1 MTPNLNEATSLVNS
15 IPLVKESI
23 PVLMKLANGS
33 NPNIPSY
40 MALGRLQQIKAMV
53 EHSQQ
58 PQMPQG
64 TVKQN
69 LERSVANMG
78 MMNGRQQQM
87 QQDMMQQ
94 GITAPGPAPEGVPQP
109 QPMPQPEQ
117 MPQQPQEV
125 MAAHGG
131 ILHAQTDP
139 DMFNFAPGGIVAFAK
154 EGEVK
159 DKEKDKEKSEQ
170 EKEIQRAKDRAAL
183 LKYPAAAADV
193 FLSPARGALNLLDAT
208 GIPNFSRRVI
218 NALAGT
224 NFEPYS
230 GPGYNLGEYFD
241 ASQKEN
247 VGPARTKNL
256 SPAELE
262 AIAKMGG
269 SSGFKAYAGPN
280 NESNTRYLESRPA
293 GDSSGFKPYVPPPV
307 APRPAAAPRPVAA
320 APAAAPGA
328 AATTEQGLGSLSD
341 VDRVKQLLGQLT
353 PSNEYIKGIDTAQAA
368 ARPEAYD
375 QQKAIADQLALNE
388 SLGIGTYGK
397 NRRMQMEQR
406 AKEFEANRPSKL
418 DQLLAFG
425 TAFSRPGAR
434 AGDIA
439 QRSTEMNDAERDARE
454 RFQTAQDALMA
465 TVELADEAIRTGNAS
480 EILKTKAAKD
490 KAMQDWKAAAVEA
503 KKIQAQAEGVRQ
515 QTGTT
520 AATSV
525 FGDQLRLQAERE
537 RTASTE
543 KVAAANNVN
552 AQKVAEIYAAA
563 SRAGANRPSEQER
576 FANEYFAVVKSQG
589 QAAADAWLAQQEK
602 IRSVSGGVKYGGQD
616 KEVEREIKVQAEIR
630 AQTEGLAQRLAGTK
644 DPAKR
649 VAIQAQINDIEKKVR
664 ADVARAA
671 GDAPPPNAVKLVKP

>member
-87 QQDMMQQ
+87 QQNMMQQ

-109 QPMPQPEQ
+109 PPMPQPEQ
-117 MPQQPQEV
+117 MPQEV

-131 ILHAQTDP
+131 ILHTRTDP

-159 DKEKDKEKSEQ
+159 DKEKDKDKEKS
-170 EKEIQRAKDRAAL
+170 KTL
-183 LKYPAAAADV
+183 VPNPP
-193 FLSPARGALNLLDAT
+193 SPGEAISALLDA
-208 GIPNFSRRVI
+208 IK
-218 NALAGT
+218 
-224 NFEPYS
+224 S
-230 GPGYNLGEYFD
+230 G
-241 ASQKEN
+241 AIN
-247 VGPARTKNL
+247 VG
-256 SPAELE
+256 E
-262 AIAKMGG
+262 AIGSGVTSAAGAVSDQYDRMKADAEKRRALERMNVPLRSPDTGGATAVDRITG
-269 SSGFKAYAGPN
+269 SSGFKPYVLPPSPRLLDA
-280 NESNTRYLESRPA
+280 RPA
-293 GDSSGFKPYVPPPV
+293 GDSSGFKAYAPPAAAA
-307 APRPAAAPRPVAA
+307 APGPAAAPRPVAA
-320 APAAAPGA
+320 APAAPAAPAAAPGV
-328 AATTEQGLGSLSD
+328 AATTEQGLGSLNS

-353 PSNEYIKGIDTAQAA
+353 PSNKYIQEIDTAQAA
-368 ARPEAYD
+368 AKPEAYD

-397 NRRMQMEQR
+397 NRREQMAQR
-406 AKEFEANRPSKL
+406 AKEFEGNRMSKL
-418 DQLLAFG
+418 DRLISLG

-434 AGDIA
+434 AGDMG
-439 QRSTEMNDAERDARE
+439 QRSVELNEAERDARE
-454 RFQTAQDALMA
+454 RFQAAQDALMA

-503 KKIQAQAEGVRQ
+503 KKTQAQAEASRQ
-515 QTGTT
+515 QTGTQ

-525 FGDQLRLQAERE
+525 FGDEMRMQSDRE
-537 RTASTE
+537 KTASLE
-543 KVAAANNVN
+543 KIAAANNVS
-552 AQKVAEIYAAA
+552 QLEAERIRARATAAGYA
-563 SRAGANRPSEQER
+563 RPSEQER
-576 FANEYFAVVKSQG
+576 FANEYFAKVKAEG

-602 IRSVSGGVKYGGQD
+602 VRAVSGGVKYGGQD
-616 KEVEREIKVQAEIR
+616 KEVERELKVQAEVR
-630 AQTEGLAQRLAGTK
+630 ARTEGLAQRLAGTK

-649 VAIQAQINDIEKKVR
+649 AEIETQIRNIEKKVR
-664 ADVARAA
+664 ADVAKVA
-671 GDAPPPNAVKLVKP
+671 GNVPPPGAVTEIKKP

>member
-87 QQDMMQQ
+87 QQNMMQQ

-109 QPMPQPEQ
+109 PPMPQPEQ
-117 MPQQPQEV
+117 MPQEV

-131 ILHAQTDP
+131 ILHTRTDP

-159 DKEKDKEKSEQ
+159 DKEKDKEKS
-170 EKEIQRAKDRAAL
+170 KTL
-183 LKYPAAAADV
+183 VPNPP
-193 FLSPARGALNLLDAT
+193 SPGEAISALLDA
-208 GIPNFSRRVI
+208 IK
-218 NALAGT
+218 
-224 NFEPYS
+224 S
-230 GPGYNLGEYFD
+230 G
-241 ASQKEN
+241 AIN
-247 VGPARTKNL
+247 VG
-256 SPAELE
+256 E
-262 AIAKMGG
+262 AIGSGVTSAAGAVSDQYDRMKADAEKRRALEKANVPLRSPDTSEATEARKITG
-269 SSGFKAYAGPN
+269 SSGFAPYV
-280 NESNTRYLESRPA
+280 SPA
-293 GDSSGFKPYVPPPV
+293 DRALGLDGRVTMDSSNDPRSSTFGKKNIMELPAAVAPAPAPQPAL
-307 APRPAAAPRPVAA
+307 APRPAAAPAAPA
-320 APAAAPGA
+320 APAAAPNA
-328 AATTEQGLGSLSD
+328 AATTEQGLGSLNS

-353 PSNEYIKGIDTAQAA
+353 PSNKYIQEIDTAQAA
-368 ARPEAYD
+368 AKPEAYD
-375 QQKAIADQLALNE
+375 QQKTIADQLALNE

-397 NRRMQMEQR
+397 NRREQMAQR
-406 AKEFEANRPSKL
+406 AKEFEGNRMSKL
-418 DQLLAFG
+418 DRLISLG

-434 AGDIA
+434 AGDMG
-439 QRSTEMNDAERDARE
+439 QRSVEMNEAEREARE

-490 KAMQDWKAAAVEA
+490 KALQDWKAASVKVKETQALAEA
-503 KKIQAQAEGVRQ
+503 SRQ
-515 QTGTT
+515 QTGTQ

-525 FGDQLRLQAERE
+525 FGDELRLQSDRE
-537 RTASTE
+537 KSRSME
-543 KVAAANNVN
+543 QIAAANNVS
-552 AQKVAEIYAAA
+552 AQAVAAIQARAAA
-563 SRAGANRPSEQER
+563 AGYARPSEQER
-576 FANEYFAVVKSQG
+576 FANEYFAKVKAEG
-589 QAAADAWLAQQEK
+589 QAAADAWLAQQTKAREAF
-602 IRSVSGGVKYGGQD
+602 GAGKYAGQD
-616 KEVEREIKVQAEIR
+616 KSVENELKIQAELNKQTEILQGQRNRAKTPADQAAVQAKID
-630 AQTEGLAQRLAGTK
+630 A
-644 DPAKR
+644 
-649 VAIQAQINDIEKKVR
+649 IEKKIR

-671 GDAPPPNAVKLVKP
+671 GNVPPPGAVTEIKKP

>member
-109 QPMPQPEQ
+109 APIPQPEQ
-117 MPQQPQEV
+117 MPQEV

-131 ILHAQTDP
+131 ILHTRTDP
-139 DMFNFAPGGIVAFAK
+139 DMFNFAPGGIVAFADGK
-154 EGEVK
+154 KVEDK
-159 DKEKDKEKSEQ
+159 DKDKDKKSEQ

-208 GIPNFSRRVI
+208 GIPNFSKRVI

-247 VGPARTKNL
+247 VGT
-256 SPAELE
+256 
-262 AIAKMGG
+262 G
-269 SSGFKAYAGPN
+269 AGPRASRFTTADDPRVKMSAVPT
-280 NESNTRYLESRPA
+280 SNSAAPPVPA
-293 GDSSGFKPYVPPPV
+293 VAPAPPP
-307 APRPAAAPRPVAA
+307 APVRERGPAAAPRPPAAAPA
-320 APAAAPGA
+320 APAAAPNA
-328 AATTEQGLGSLSD
+328 AATTEQGLGSLNS

-353 PSNEYIKGIDTAQAA
+353 PNNEYIKGIDTAQAA
-368 ARPEAYD
+368 AKPEAYD

-406 AKEFEANRPSKL
+406 AKEFEGNRMSKL
-418 DQLLAFG
+418 DRLISLG

-434 AGDIA
+434 AGDMG
-439 QRSTEMNDAERDARE
+439 QRSVELNEAERDARE
-454 RFQTAQDALMA
+454 RFQAAQDALMA

-503 KKIQAQAEGVRQ
+503 KKTQAQAEAVRQ
-515 QTGTT
+515 QTGTQ

-525 FGDQLRLQAERE
+525 LGDEMRMQSDRE
-537 RTASTE
+537 KSRSME
-543 KVAAANNVN
+543 QIAAANNVS
-552 AQKVAEIYAAA
+552 AQAVAAIQARAAA
-563 SRAGANRPSEQER
+563 AGYARPSEQER

-649 VAIQAQINDIEKKVR
+649 AAIQTQINDIEKKVR

-671 GDAPPPNAVKLVKP
+671 GDAPPPGAVTLKKP

>member
-87 QQDMMQQ
+87 QQNMMQQ

-109 QPMPQPEQ
+109 PPMPQPEQ
-117 MPQQPQEV
+117 MPQEV

-139 DMFNFAPGGIVAFAK
+139 DMFNFAPGGIVAFADGK
-154 EGEVK
+154 KVE
-159 DKEKDKEKSEQ
+159 DKDKEKSEQ
-170 EKEIQRAKDRAAL
+170 EKERQRAKDRAAL

-208 GIPNFSRRVI
+208 GIPNFSKRVI

-247 VGPARTKNL
+247 VGTGADPRASRFTTADDPRVKMSSVPTSNSAAPPVPAVA
-256 SPAELE
+256 PA
-262 AIAKMGG
+262 
-269 SSGFKAYAGPN
+269 
-280 NESNTRYLESRPA
+280 
-293 GDSSGFKPYVPPPV
+293 PPP
-307 APRPAAAPRPVAA
+307 APVRERGPAAAPRPVAA
-320 APAAAPGA
+320 APAAPAAPAAAPGV
-328 AATTEQGLGSLSD
+328 AATTEQGLGSLNS

-353 PSNEYIKGIDTAQAA
+353 PNNEYIKGIDTAQAA
-368 ARPEAYD
+368 AKPEAYD

-397 NRRMQMEQR
+397 NRREQMAQR
-406 AKEFEANRPSKL
+406 AKEFEGNRMSKL
-418 DQLLAFG
+418 DRLISLG

-434 AGDIA
+434 AGDMG
-439 QRSTEMNDAERDARE
+439 QRSVELNEAERDARE
-454 RFQTAQDALMA
+454 KFQAAQDALMA

-490 KAMQDWKAAAVEA
+490 KALQDWKAASVKAKETQALAEA
-503 KKIQAQAEGVRQ
+503 SRQ
-515 QTGTT
+515 QTGTQ

-525 FGDQLRLQAERE
+525 FGDEMRMQSDRE
-537 RTASTE
+537 KSASLE
-543 KVAAANNVN
+543 KIAAANNVS
-552 AQKVAEIYAAA
+552 AQAVAAIQARAAA
-563 SRAGANRPSEQER
+563 AGYARPSEQER
-576 FANEYFAVVKSQG
+576 FANEYFAKVKAEG

-602 IRSVSGGVKYGGQD
+602 VRAVSGGVKYGGQD
-616 KEVEREIKVQAEIR
+616 REVEREIKVQAEIR
-630 AQTEGLAQRLAGTK
+630 ARTEGLTQRLATAK

-649 VAIQAQINDIEKKVR
+649 AAIQAQIDDIEKKVR
-664 ADVARAA
+664 ADIAKVA
-671 GDAPPPNAVKLVKP
+671 GNVPPPGAVTEIKKP

>member
-87 QQDMMQQ
+87 QQNMMQQ

-109 QPMPQPEQ
+109 PPMPQPEQ
-117 MPQQPQEV
+117 MPQEV

-131 ILHAQTDP
+131 ILHTRTDP

-170 EKEIQRAKDRAAL
+170 EKERQRAKDRAAL

-208 GIPNFSRRVI
+208 GIPNFSKRVI

-247 VGPARTKNL
+247 VGT
-256 SPAELE
+256 
-262 AIAKMGG
+262 G
-269 SSGFKAYAGPN
+269 AGPRASRFTTADDPRVKMSVVPT
-280 NESNTRYLESRPA
+280 SNSAAPPVPA
-293 GDSSGFKPYVPPPV
+293 VAPAPPP
-307 APRPAAAPRPVAA
+307 APVRERGPAAAPRPPAAAPAAPA
-320 APAAAPGA
+320 APAAAPVTDQGVGA
-328 AATTEQGLGSLSD
+328 LNTNTDS
-341 VDRVKQLLGQLT
+341 RVADLLAKLT
-353 PSNEYIKGIDTAQAA
+353 PSNKYIQEIDTAQQA

-397 NRRMQMEQR
+397 NRREQMAQR
-406 AKEFEANRPSKL
+406 AKEFEGNRMSKL
-418 DQLLAFG
+418 DRLISLG

-434 AGDIA
+434 AGDMG
-439 QRSTEMNDAERDARE
+439 QRSVEMNEAEREARE

-490 KAMQDWKAAAVEA
+490 KALQDWKAASVKAKETQALAEA
-503 KKIQAQAEGVRQ
+503 SRQ
-515 QTGTT
+515 QTGTQ

-525 FGDQLRLQAERE
+525 FGDELRLQSDRE
-537 RTASTE
+537 KSRSME
-543 KVAAANNVN
+543 QIAAANNVSAQAVAN
-552 AQKVAEIYAAA
+552 AYAGAT
-563 SRAGANRPSEQER
+563 RAGHNKPSEIKEFTEQ
-576 FANEYFAVVKSQG
+576 YFASNKSQG
-589 QAAADAWLAQQEK
+589 QPAADAWLAQQTKAREAF
-602 IRSVSGGVKYGGQD
+602 GAGKYAGQD
-616 KEVEREIKVQAEIR
+616 REVEREIKIQAEIR
-630 AQTEGLAQRLAGTK
+630 AQTEVLAQRLATAK
-644 DPAKR
+644 DPAK
-649 VAIQAQINDIEKKVR
+649 QAEIKTQIKNIEKKIR
-664 ADVARAA
+664 ADVAKAA
-671 GDAPPPNAVKLVKP
+671 GNVPPKGAVEDITKP

>member
-87 QQDMMQQ
+87 QQNMMQQ

-109 QPMPQPEQ
+109 APMPQPEQ
-117 MPQQPQEV
+117 MPQMPQEV

-159 DKEKDKEKSEQ
+159 DKDKLKERQPDESFEQFRQRQIRAQADAQLQKDLALQDQTEQ
-170 EKEIQRAKDRAAL
+170 ERLAELAKRKEAGQIPKSVYTTPQDVGSARKKTLSQEEMR
-183 LKYPAAAADV
+183 AAAANTANSSGIST
-193 FLSPARGALNLLDAT
+193 LLQGGREPIGIASASPAA
-208 GIPNFSRRVI
+208 
-218 NALAGT
+218 
-224 NFEPYS
+224 
-230 GPGYNLGEYFD
+230 
-241 ASQKEN
+241 
-247 VGPARTKNL
+247 PA
-256 SPAELE
+256 
-262 AIAKMGG
+262 
-269 SSGFKAYAGPN
+269 
-280 NESNTRYLESRPA
+280 
-293 GDSSGFKPYVPPPV
+293 PPPPP
-307 APRPAAAPRPVAA
+307 APRPAAAPRPPAAAPAAPAASAA
-320 APAAAPGA
+320 APAAA
-328 AATTEQGLGSLSD
+328 ATTGQGLGSLNS

-353 PSNEYIKGIDTAQAA
+353 PSNKYIEGIDTAQAA
-368 ARPEAYD
+368 AQPAAYD

-388 SLGIGTYGK
+388 ALGIGTYGK
-397 NRRMQMEQR
+397 NRREQMEKR
-406 AKEFEANRPSKL
+406 AKEFEANRMSKL
-418 DQLLAFG
+418 DQLISLG

-434 AGDIA
+434 AGDVG
-439 QRSTEMNDAERDARE
+439 QRSVELNEAERDARE
-454 RFQTAQDALMA
+454 KFQTAQDALMA

-490 KAMQDWKAAAVEA
+490 KALQEWKAAGVEA
-503 KKIQAQAEGVRQ
+503 KKIQAQAEGLRQ
-515 QTGTT
+515 QTGTQ

-525 FGDQLRLQAERE
+525 LGDEMRLQAERE
-537 RTASTE
+537 RTASAE
-543 KVAAANNVN
+543 KVAAANNVS

-563 SRAGANRPSEQER
+563 TRAGANRPSEQER
-576 FANEYFAVVKSQG
+576 FANEYFAKVKAEG

-649 VAIQAQINDIEKKVR
+649 AAIQTQINDIEKKVR

>member
-87 QQDMMQQ
+87 QQNMMQQ

-109 QPMPQPEQ
+109 PPMPQPEQ
-117 MPQQPQEV
+117 MPQEV

-131 ILHAQTDP
+131 ILHTRTDP

-170 EKEIQRAKDRAAL
+170 EKERQRAKDRAAL

-208 GIPNFSRRVI
+208 GIPNFSKRVI

-247 VGPARTKNL
+247 VNA
-256 SPAELE
+256 
-262 AIAKMGG
+262 G
-269 SSGFKAYAGPN
+269 SSGFRPY
-280 NESNTRYLESRPA
+280 EYLSSLRKLDARPA
-293 GDSSGFKPYVPPPV
+293 GDSSGFKPYAPPAAVAPAPPP
-307 APRPAAAPRPVAA
+307 APVRERGPAAAPRPPAAAPAAPA
-320 APAAAPGA
+320 APAAAPVTDQGVGA
-328 AATTEQGLGSLSD
+328 LNTNTDS
-341 VDRVKQLLGQLT
+341 RVADLLAKLT
-353 PSNEYIKGIDTAQAA
+353 PSNKYIQEIDTAQQA

-397 NRRMQMEQR
+397 NRREQMAQR
-406 AKEFEANRPSKL
+406 AKEFEGNRMSKL
-418 DQLLAFG
+418 DRLISLG

-434 AGDIA
+434 AGDMG
-439 QRSTEMNDAERDARE
+439 QRSVEMNEAEREARE

-490 KAMQDWKAAAVEA
+490 KALQDWKAASVKAKETQALAEA
-503 KKIQAQAEGVRQ
+503 SRQ
-515 QTGTT
+515 QTGTQ

-525 FGDQLRLQAERE
+525 FGDELRLQSDRE
-537 RTASTE
+537 KSRSME
-543 KVAAANNVN
+543 QIAAANNVSAQAVAN
-552 AQKVAEIYAAA
+552 AYAGAT
-563 SRAGANRPSEQER
+563 RAGHNKPSEIKEFTEQ
-576 FANEYFAVVKSQG
+576 YFAIIKSQG
-589 QAAADAWLAQQEK
+589 QPAADAWLAQQTKAREAF
-602 IRSVSGGVKYGGQD
+602 GAGKYAGQD
-616 KEVEREIKVQAEIR
+616 REVEREIKIQAEIR
-630 AQTEGLAQRLAGTK
+630 AQTEVLAQRLATAK
-644 DPAKR
+644 DPAK
-649 VAIQAQINDIEKKVR
+649 QAEIKTQIKNIEKKIR
-664 ADVARAA
+664 ADVAKAA
-671 GDAPPPNAVKLVKP
+671 GNVPPKGAVEDITKP

>member
-109 QPMPQPEQ
+109 APIPQPEQ
-117 MPQQPQEV
+117 MPQEV

-131 ILHAQTDP
+131 ILHTRTDP
-139 DMFNFAPGGIVAFAK
+139 DMFNFAPGGIVAFADGK
-154 EGEVK
+154 KVEDK
-159 DKEKDKEKSEQ
+159 DKDKDKKSEQ

-208 GIPNFSRRVI
+208 GIPNFSKRVI

-247 VGPARTKNL
+247 VGT
-256 SPAELE
+256 
-262 AIAKMGG
+262 G
-269 SSGFKAYAGPN
+269 AGPRASRFTTADDPRVKMSAVPT
-280 NESNTRYLESRPA
+280 SNSAAPPVPA
-293 GDSSGFKPYVPPPV
+293 VAPAPPP
-307 APRPAAAPRPVAA
+307 APVRARGPAAAPRPPAAAPA
-320 APAAAPGA
+320 APAAAPNA
-328 AATTEQGLGSLSD
+328 AATTEQGLGSLNS

-353 PSNEYIKGIDTAQAA
+353 PNNEYIKGIDTAQAA
-368 ARPEAYD
+368 AKPEAYD

-406 AKEFEANRPSKL
+406 AKEFEGNRMSKL
-418 DQLLAFG
+418 DRLISLG

-434 AGDIA
+434 AGDMG
-439 QRSTEMNDAERDARE
+439 QRSVELNEAERDARE
-454 RFQTAQDALMA
+454 RFQAAQDALMA

-503 KKIQAQAEGVRQ
+503 KKTQAQAEAVRQ
-515 QTGTT
+515 QTGTQ

-525 FGDQLRLQAERE
+525 LGDEMRMQSDRE
-537 RTASTE
+537 KSRSME
-543 KVAAANNVN
+543 QIAAANNVS
-552 AQKVAEIYAAA
+552 AQAVAAIQARAAA
-563 SRAGANRPSEQER
+563 AGYARPSEQER

-649 VAIQAQINDIEKKVR
+649 AAIQTQINDIEKKVR

-671 GDAPPPNAVKLVKP
+671 GDAPPPGAVTLKKP

>member
-87 QQDMMQQ
+87 QQSMMQQ

-117 MPQQPQEV
+117 MQQQPQEV

-139 DMFNFAPGGIVAFAK
+139 DMFNFAPGGIVAFSGEDK
-154 EGEVK
+154 DQEVK
-159 DKEKDKEKSEQ
+159 DKEKKS
-170 EKEIQRAKDRAAL
+170 KTL
-183 LKYPAAAADV
+183 
-193 FLSPARGALNLLDAT
+193 
-208 GIPNFSRRVI
+208 IPNPPSPGE
-218 NALAGT
+218 AL
-224 NFEPYS
+224 S
-230 GPGYNLGEYFD
+230 
-241 ASQKEN
+241 SIW
-247 VGPARTKNL
+247 
-256 SPAELE
+256 E
-262 AIAKMGG
+262 AIK
-269 SSGFKAYAGPN
+269 SGAISAGEAIKSGAIGVADAVSAQ
-280 NESNTRYLESRPA
+280 NEKIRDEAEKRRALERMNLPLIDQNTGMPPA
-293 GDSSGFKPYVPPPV
+293 VNKITGDTGFKPYVSPADRARGLDGRVQMDSSTDPRSTMMGQPKPAGVTGTPPPPPPPP
-307 APRPAAAPRPVAA
+307 APAPKPAA
-320 APAAAPGA
+320 APAAPAAPATAPGA
-328 AATTEQGLGSLSD
+328 AATTEQGLGSLNS

-353 PSNEYIKGIDTAQAA
+353 PSNEYIKGIDTAQTAA
-368 ARPEAYD
+368 KPEAYD
-375 QQKAIADQLALNE
+375 QQKAVADQLALNE

-397 NRRMQMEQR
+397 NRREQMAQR
-406 AKEFEANRPSKL
+406 AKEFEGNRMSKL
-418 DQLLAFG
+418 DQLISLG

-434 AGDIA
+434 AGDVG
-439 QRSTEMNDAERDARE
+439 QRSVELNEAERDARE

-465 TVELADEAIRTGNAS
+465 TVELADEAVRTGNAS

-503 KKIQAQAEGVRQ
+503 KKTQAQAEAVRQ
-515 QTGTT
+515 QTGTQ

-525 FGDQLRLQAERE
+525 LGDEMRMQSERE
-537 RTASTE
+537 RTASAE

-576 FANEYFAVVKSQG
+576 FANDYFAVVKSQG

-602 IRSVSGGVKYGGQD
+602 IRGVSGGVKYGGQD
-616 KEVEREIKVQAEIR
+616 REVERELKVQAEVR
-630 AQTEGLAQRLAGTK
+630 ARTEGLAQRLAGTK

-649 VAIQAQINDIEKKVR
+649 AEIETQIRNVEKKVR
-664 ADVARAA
+664 ADVAKVA
-671 GDAPPPNAVKLVKP
+671 GNVPPPGAVTEIKKP